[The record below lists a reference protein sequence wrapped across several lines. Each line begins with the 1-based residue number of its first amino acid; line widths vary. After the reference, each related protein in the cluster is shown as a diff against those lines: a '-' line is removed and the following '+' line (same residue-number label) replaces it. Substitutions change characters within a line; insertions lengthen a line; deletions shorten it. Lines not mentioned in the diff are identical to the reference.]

1 MKKVLLSVLC
11 LLVITG
17 CGCNKKE
24 ENKNNQTGNNS
35 SIKTNTNKE
44 FLNNQ
49 TINGIE
55 ISNVNLSYQNEVS
68 TFTAVVTNKL
78 TVVKKIGIIDIVI
91 KDENKNEII
100 TLKGLIDKN
109 MKVNESASI
118 NASTSLD
125 LTNAKYVE
133 YRIK

>member
-24 ENKNNQTGNNS
+24 ENKKIPTENASNV
-35 SIKTNTNKE
+35 KTNTNKE

-55 ISNVNLSYQNEVS
+55 ISNINLSYQNEVS
-68 TFTAVVTNKL
+68 TFTAIVTNKL
-78 TVVKKIGIIDIVI
+78 TVVKKVGIIDIVI

-100 TLKGLIDKN
+100 KLKGLIDKN
-109 MKVNESASI
+109 MKVNESTSI

-125 LTNAKYVE
+125 LTSAKYVE
-133 YRIK
+133 YKIK

>member
-24 ENKNNQTGNNS
+24 ENKKNPTGND
-35 SIKTNTNKE
+35 SIVKTNTNKE

-55 ISNVNLSYQNEVS
+55 ISNINLSYQNELS
-68 TFTAVVTNKL
+68 IFTAVVTNKS
-78 TVVKKIGIIDIVI
+78 TIVKKVGIIDIVI

>member
-1 MKKVLLSVLC
+1 MKKVLVSILC

-24 ENKNNQTGNNS
+24 DNKNNQTGNNS
-35 SIKTNTNKE
+35 NVKTNTNKE

-68 TFTAVVTNKL
+68 TFTAVVTNKS
-78 TVVKKIGIIDIVI
+78 TVVKKVGIIDIVI
-91 KDENKNEII
+91 KDENKSEII
-100 TLKGLIDKN
+100 TLKGLIDKY